1 MQLLPTSFRALE
13 ADLGLS
19 PTTLAASALMQSLTC
34 ASFSV
39 FWGVLLDN
47 GILSAQSVLF
57 GGCTGWGV
65 VTLLLATI
73 NDTSWI
79 MVLRCFN
86 GIALATLSPTTQT
99 LIAELT
105 PQQERGRAYSWSGFS
120 MAMGCMTT
128 AMVTTCISQTR
139 LFGFQGWRV
148 AFAGVGLLS
157 IVLGYFVKKFVKR
170 PNDFLD
176 HSSSSSSGM
185 SFANELRT
193 VLSFFEVWTFSVI
206 VVQGTF
212 ACLPWTAMS
221 FGTMFLQYSSVPDL
235 TAGCISGLM
244 LFTASFGALLGGY
257 ISDALTKLSRFHG
270 RPFTAQLSVGIS
282 VPTTLLYYHYVPH
295 SPDGIPYWFVL
306 VMVFGLC
313 SPWCDHGVNRPM
325 LSEVVAPQHRAR
337 ILGVLCA
344 TAGTFGSLGGPLVA
358 LVSEAR
364 KERTKE
370 SIVSTATE
378 NFVAA
383 EPVKTSFQAAMEA
396 KDMIARAKVP
406 TAPWPPQTSSKP
418 KAKVNYQLQQHGD
431 GFSVRHPVL
440 GELEVPHGQ
449 EPEDFI
455 NRKLKTLRKAIRK
468 QVEYYF
474 SDLNWA
480 KDEYLRSLA
489 DADGFVA
496 IENIMDFKLLKQIC
510 SDFDTIKES
519 LETSDLQLSACG
531 NRLRKT
537 NTNQRH

>member
-1 MQLLPTSFRALE
+1 MAAMKGSSKNTKDLTFGVPDTAPLTDLSAREISITLFMIYMVSFFEGADMQLLPTSFRALE

-47 GILSAQSVLF
+47 GILSARSVLF
-57 GGCTGWGV
+57 GGCTRWGV

-128 AMVTTCISQTR
+128 AMVTTCISQIR

-148 AFAGVGLLS
+148 AFAGVGVLS
-157 IVLGYFVKKFVKR
+157 IVLGYFVQRFVKR
-170 PNDFLD
+170 PNSLD

-185 SFANELRT
+185 SFASELRT

-212 ACLPWTAMS
+212 ACIPWTAMS
-221 FGTMFLQYSSVPDL
+221 FGTMFLQYCGVPDL

-257 ISDALTKLSRFHG
+257 IGDALTKLSRFHG
-270 RPFTAQLSVGIS
+270 RPFTAQISVAIS
-282 VPTTLLYYHYVPH
+282 VPTSLLYYHYVPH
-295 SPDGIPYWFVL
+295 SPEGIPYWFVL

-358 LVSEAR
+358 LVSEA
-364 KERTKE
+364 
-370 SIVSTATE
+370 
-378 NFVAA
+378 FFGY
-383 EPVKTSFQAAMEA
+383 KTQH
-396 KDMIARAKVP
+396 VP
-406 TAPWPPQTSSKP
+406 INQM
-418 KAKVNYQLQQHGD
+418 
-431 GFSVRHPVL
+431 
-440 GELEVPHGQ
+440 
-449 EPEDFI
+449 PED
-455 NRKLKTLRKAIRK
+455 IRK
-468 QVEYYF
+468 MNANALGNGLTLVMCVPWTICGIFYTALHWTYEADYVALQKKQEQQLPP
-474 SDLNWA
+474 DD
-480 KDEYLRSLA
+480 DEEFLLRPPFWTGGSP
-489 DADGFVA
+489 
-496 IENIMDFKLLKQIC
+496 C
-510 SDFDTIKES
+510 
-519 LETSDLQLSACG
+519 
-531 NRLRKT
+531 
-537 NTNQRH
+537 